1 MYGGTGSRLRM
12 LSWALLVAVLL
23 LPLGGC
29 AFTRDKVVLIT
40 ADTPRTGKRRE
51 VTTPVKAHLK
61 DGSVVLFPQGLTV
74 DEGVLRGAGEQ
85 YDLARTKRTLVYT
98 VPIDQIAAVEA
109 YEREV
114 RPVESAVGT
123 ALAAPVAVV
132 TVGLS
137 ALLVFFLLLSL

>member
-1 MYGGTGSRLRM
+1 MYGVTGGPFRAPS
-12 LSWALLVAVLL
+12 SALLVAVLL
-23 LPLGGC
+23 LQFGGC

-40 ADTPRTGKRRE
+40 ADTPRSGKPLE

-61 DGSVVLFPQGLTV
+61 DGSVVLFPQGVTV
-74 DEGVLRGAGEQ
+74 EEGLLRGAGEQ
-85 YDLARTKRTLVYT
+85 YDLARTQRTLVYT

-137 ALLVFFLLLSL
+137 ALLVFILLYPM